1 MFVAK
6 GKKVKNIISISPDFK
21 HVLSIK
27 ENTES
32 GDAVYL
38 RSYYGIL
45 SRPKERLPYK
55 TDGEFKVEW
64 LANDIA
70 AVTYKTVDHTIQQF
84 IGTYG
89 DRGNGRSYYYVG
101 AEIHGRWQGNN
112 VEVVSHSEGISVT
125 HNGKKELFYWDHIT
139 QFGTLAVVLMRHNE
153 EIWTISLNENFVADS
168 ADSEHTTGEISLYQA
183 TMKKISLS
191 SQ

>member
-1 MFVAK
+1 LFVAK

-27 ENTES
+27 ENAES

-45 SRPKERLPYK
+45 ARPKERLPYK

-89 DRGNGRSYYYVG
+89 DRGYGRFYYYVG

-112 VEVVSHSEGISVT
+112 VEVVSNSEGISVT
-125 HNGKKELFYWDHIT
+125 HKW
-139 QFGTLAVVLMRHNE
+139 
-153 EIWTISLNENFVADS
+153 
-168 ADSEHTTGEISLYQA
+168 
-183 TMKKISLS
+183 
-191 SQ
+191 